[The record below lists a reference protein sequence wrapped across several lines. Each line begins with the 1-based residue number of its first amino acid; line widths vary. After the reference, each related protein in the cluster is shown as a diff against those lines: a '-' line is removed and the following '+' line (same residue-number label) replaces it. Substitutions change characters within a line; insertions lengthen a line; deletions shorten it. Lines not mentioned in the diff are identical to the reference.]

1 MDPNINLVWIG
12 DDRDTREMI
21 LQYAAQFGKTFPDAA
36 DILEAVDEGGRLLG
50 FTAVLSTEVI
60 SDILVFHVVPEE
72 GGDDTGHLMLREL
85 EKVIGDTGIAILRYI
100 MPRDEEL
107 MIFFYDEGYDIF
119 DGGREYAV
127 RYASLSYS
135 PVYRKNI
142 EAAEVQKAVSIGD
155 CTPKEQKI
163 LKEFFIDNSIAT
175 MDYFNPVLSSV
186 VFDGS
191 DVMGMLLCET
201 KPKGIIIYYMYAKED
216 HPEYLIDCL
225 RVLDRILSEYKEQDP
240 ELMLSFATGN
250 DMEVSLL
257 QHLTGN
263 IIPIEEFVREGI
275 AIKPLKAM

>member
-1 MDPNINLVWIG
+1 M
-12 DDRDTREMI
+12 
-21 LQYAAQFGKTFPDAA
+21 A
-36 DILEAVDEGGRLLG
+36 
-50 FTAVLSTEVI
+50 
-60 SDILVFHVVPEE
+60 
-72 GGDDTGHLMLREL
+72 
-85 EKVIGDTGIAILRYI
+85 
-100 MPRDEEL
+100 
-107 MIFFYDEGYDIF
+107 
-119 DGGREYAV
+119 
-127 RYASLSYS
+127 
-135 PVYRKNI
+135 
-142 EAAEVQKAVSIGD
+142 
-155 CTPKEQKI
+155 

>member
-12 DDRDTREMI
+12 DDEDTREMI

-36 DILEAVDEGGRLLG
+36 DVLEAVDDGGRLLG

-100 MPRDEEL
+100 MPRDEKM

-142 EAAEVQKAVSIGD
+142 EEEEAHNAKSIGE
-155 CTPKEQKI
+155 CTRKEQMA